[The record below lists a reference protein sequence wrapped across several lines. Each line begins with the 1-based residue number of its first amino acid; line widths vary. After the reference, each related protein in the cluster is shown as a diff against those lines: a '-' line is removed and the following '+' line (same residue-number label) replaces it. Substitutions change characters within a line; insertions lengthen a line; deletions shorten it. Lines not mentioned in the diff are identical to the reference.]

1 MVVYMRNRIFP
12 SVRAFLILLMFPV
25 FLTSCGDWSLSYS
38 ETAKYEGWD
47 IALDKDHSRAFAA
60 AYRWDG
66 DMSEEGRR
74 VVIPETVEGCT
85 VKKLGGYF
93 GRGLPMPF
101 SLSYY
106 SENPDGTLP
115 VLNEEDPEPL
125 VFTLVVNR
133 SLSEIENVRMG
144 EGTDGNTPDRL
155 YRKEEGGLRLYE
167 IYWRAEADE
176 GNQDFYVKNGRLYGK
191 KGDRPVIDFFWAP

>member
-1 MVVYMRNRIFP
+1 
-12 SVRAFLILLMFPV
+12 
-25 FLTSCGDWSLSYS
+25 
-38 ETAKYEGWD
+38 
-47 IALDKDHSRAFAA
+47 
-60 AYRWDG
+60 
-66 DMSEEGRR
+66 
-74 VVIPETVEGCT
+74 
-85 VKKLGGYF
+85 
-93 GRGLPMPF
+93 MPF

>member
-1 MVVYMRNRIFP
+1 MRNRIFP
-12 SVRAFLILLMFPV
+12 SVRTFLIFLMLLI

-38 ETAKYEGWD
+38 TTTKYEGWD

-60 AYRWDG
+60 SYEWDG

-74 VVIPETVEGCT
+74 VVIPETVDGCT

-101 SLSYY
+101 GLSYR

-115 VLNEEDPEPL
+115 VLNEEAPEPL
-125 VFTLVVNR
+125 VFTLVINR
-133 SLSEIENVRMG
+133 SLSEIENVRLG
-144 EGTDGNTPDRL
+144 QGSDGNGPDRL

-176 GNQDFYVKNGRLYGK
+176 ENPDFYVKEGRLYGK
-191 KGDRPVIDFFWAP
+191 KGDTPVNDFYWAP